1 MSKLLLVRDELGQF
15 KGEPEVSVAC
25 RFRVMH
31 GSHTRRRVK
40 GRIALYGME
49 NLSVLFKALCGFG
62 AFTVE
67 LTLPL
72 RMRPHG

>member
-1 MSKLLLVRDELGQF
+1 VSKLLLVRDELWQF
-15 KGEPEVSVAC
+15 KGELEVIVAC
-25 RFRVMH
+25 RFPVMH
-31 GSHTRRRVK
+31 RSHTRRRVE

-49 NLSVLFKALCGFG
+49 NLSVLFKALCGLG

-72 RMRPHG
+72 GMRPHG